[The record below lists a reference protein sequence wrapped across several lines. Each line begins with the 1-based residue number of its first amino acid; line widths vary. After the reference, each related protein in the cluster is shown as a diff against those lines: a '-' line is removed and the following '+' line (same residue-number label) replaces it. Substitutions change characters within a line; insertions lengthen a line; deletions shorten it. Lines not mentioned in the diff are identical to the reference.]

1 MTDIEFEYADYC
13 IATLQNSGTTP
24 IDLDDWF
31 NHRGHRDERLN
42 PKELKYVRSILYE
55 NKWIIR
61 DSEIELYSLN
71 GNKVEILRKSGSYSN
86 YCKHLD
92 KETKILKSK
101 SDKKEQLETKIA
113 ELTEINLTLQN
124 KQLRTKMLFSVIG
137 FILGVI
143 ATNWKEIL
151 ILLKLISPPE
161 TK

>member
-1 MTDIEFEYADYC
+1 MDIELNQLIEKNLKIVSESKTEFSYIYDLLDKDGYECVKYNGIVIADKMADRGL
-13 IATLQNSGTTP
+13 ITRLNER
-24 IDLDDWF
+24 IDLTEL
-31 NHRGHRDERLN
+31 GRDIAN
-42 PKELKYVRSILYE
+42 
-55 NKWIIR
+55 NGGWIT
-61 DSEIELYSLN
+61 
-71 GNKVEILRKSGSYSN
+71 
-86 YCKHLD
+86 HLD
-92 KETKILKSK
+92 RLAESKAKQKAK

-124 KQLRTKMLFSVIG
+124 KQLRTKMLFSIIG